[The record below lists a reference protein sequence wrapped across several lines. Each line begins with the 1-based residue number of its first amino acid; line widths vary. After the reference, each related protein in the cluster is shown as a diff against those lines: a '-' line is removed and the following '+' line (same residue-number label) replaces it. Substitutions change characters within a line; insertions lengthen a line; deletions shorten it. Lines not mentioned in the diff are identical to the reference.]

1 MPDVLSK
8 ITQIEIENRIF
19 TIRGLQVMLDAHLAE
34 LYNVETK
41 RLNEQVKRNSE
52 RFPESFMFQLTKQEW
67 DFLQSQ
73 NAATT
78 SGSVLR
84 SQNATLENK
93 RGRHSKYLPY
103 VFTEQGVA
111 MLSAV
116 LRSDIAVQ
124 VSIQIMQA
132 FVNMRKFLLNNASVF
147 QRLERIELKQ
157 IQTDEKFEKIFKAL
171 ESGQTKPDMGIFFDG
186 QVFDAYTFAADLI
199 KTATQSIVLIDNY
212 IDESVLT
219 LLSKRKESVSA
230 TIYTKEINKA
240 LHLDIKKHHAQFAPI
255 EVKTFTNSHDRFL
268 IIDNKE
274 LYHIGASLKDLGK
287 KWFAFSRM
295 DSLVN
300 ELLERIKTNG

>member
-219 LLSKRKESVSA
+219 LLSKRKEGVSA
-230 TIYTKEINKA
+230 NIYIKEINKA
-240 LHLDIKKHHAQFAPI
+240 LQLDLKKHHAQYAPI

-268 IIDNKE
+268 IIDKKE